1 LLGVASN
8 LAHKLPPSVTDEY
21 VTLAGMYNDNDS
33 VASEVS
39 IASLNNNNDSVASEV
54 SIASLDNND
63 PEVII
68 SKANRLLPP
77 IEQLLDTANTLVD
90 ILKQPREQS
99 RLMDDNDEAREQ
111 SRQSMDYILST
122 ALLNTVK
129 TSMEALLKVKEET
142 SKLDSLLLGEDPECT
157 NLLGSFKNKLD
168 LINLRLDA
176 LQLDINSISAPNPP
190 VSATLNSRKL

>member
-1 LLGVASN
+1 
-8 LAHKLPPSVTDEY
+8 VTDEY